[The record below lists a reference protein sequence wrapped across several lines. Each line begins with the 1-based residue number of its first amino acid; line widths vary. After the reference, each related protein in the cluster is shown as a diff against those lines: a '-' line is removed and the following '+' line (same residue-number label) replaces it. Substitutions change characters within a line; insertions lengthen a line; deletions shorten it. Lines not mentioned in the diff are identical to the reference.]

1 MSTITYIFL
10 SNNFGVQII
19 PFKLEKLNK
28 EVIEGKIRY
37 ILACTKPVTRKLC
50 PFKRRL
56 DARFFMSKLF
66 NIGRFVLKMYIKFL
80 HSFETLYLSS
90 VTVKSLA
97 SSWRKIYF
105 EAMK

>member
-19 PFKLEKLNK
+19 PFKLEKLNE

-37 ILACTKPVTRKLC
+37 ILPVTRGCKLC

-56 DARFFMSKLF
+56 DARFFMSKSF

-80 HSFETLYLSS
+80 RSFENLYLSS